1 MKHGDVAWA
10 GIALT
15 VLVYGFFA
23 PPGHVLSQRGDPYQT
38 RHPNLT
44 DAAIVYLAAHLLR
57 VWPRPVD
64 PLHQMAVRANR

>member
-1 MKHGDVAWA
+1 MEHGDVAWA

-15 VLVYGFFA
+15 VLVYEFFA
-23 PPGHVLSQRGDPYQT
+23 PPGQLLSERVDSYKT
-38 RHPNLT
+38 RHPILT
-44 DAAIVYLAAHLLR
+44 NAAIVYLAAHLLR